1 MSTSNVHMSSSSK
14 SAWRISRWKCSL
26 VSSCI
31 KWSSRKRTWQFVQ
44 VTIAVTSTWLKNGWT
59 CALKLWVLPA
69 IRFSKW
75 RTTNE
80 NSTRHCDGYLRHL
93 ARPRPSNSASLNTT
107 KTVVWVWGT
116 MAQIETVLWFQW
128 SDQHNAFKNNISP
141 FQNSVTVKFCRD
153 ISWCRRL

>member
-26 VSSCI
+26 VSSCNGHLG
-31 KWSSRKRTWQFVQ
+31 KFVQ
-44 VTIAVTSTWLKNGWT
+44 VTGLKSGWT

-107 KTVVWVWGT
+107 KTVVRVWGT

-153 ISWCRRL
+153 IRRCRRL

>member
-26 VSSCI
+26 VSSCDGHLGSPLD
-31 KWSSRKRTWQFVQ
+31 SSFRSPLQSRPSLQWPL
-44 VTIAVTSTWLKNGWT
+44 VTGLKNGWT

-141 FQNSVTVKFCRD
+141 F
-153 ISWCRRL
+153 